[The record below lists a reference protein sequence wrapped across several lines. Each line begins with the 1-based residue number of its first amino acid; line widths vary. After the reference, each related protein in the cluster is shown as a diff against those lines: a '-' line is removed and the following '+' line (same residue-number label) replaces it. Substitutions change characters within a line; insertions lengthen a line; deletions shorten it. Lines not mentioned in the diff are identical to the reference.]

1 MYFESW
7 ICLLYGMWGI
17 VNNLCVGMVVCR
29 SRLDVCSDIRF
40 IFIDIRF
47 GLVISYI
54 IYIYCLFCIVCFC
67 GKLD

>member
-17 VNNLCVGMVVCR
+17 VNNLCVGMVVRR
-29 SRLDVCSDIRF
+29 SRLDVCNDIRF

>member
-1 MYFESW
+1 
-7 ICLLYGMWGI
+7 MWGI

-29 SRLDVCSDIRF
+29 SRLDVCNDIRF

-54 IYIYCLFCIVCFC
+54 IYIYCLFRIVCFC